1 MTIPF
6 DAFFWQA
13 VISGIVAILALE
25 GKIPRPWAGAG
36 IALMATNT
44 AVFFG
49 IIPFPS
55 TLFYVIIALIGMWLV
70 EELYRAKWRADR
82 ANRR

>member
-1 MTIPF
+1 MTVPF

-13 VISGIVAILALE
+13 IVSGLIALAALY
-25 GKIPRPWAGAG
+25 GRIPRPWAGAG
-36 IALMATNT
+36 IALMATNA

-55 TLFYVIIALIGMWLV
+55 TLFYVIIALIGMWLL
-70 EELYRAKWRADR
+70 EEFYRMKYRADHQKR
-82 ANRR
+82 

>member
-1 MTIPF
+1 MTVPF
-6 DAFFWQA
+6 DAFIWQA
-13 VISGIVAILALE
+13 IVSGLVALAALY

-44 AVFFG
+44 AVYFG

-55 TLFYVIIALIGMWLV
+55 TLFYVIIALIGMWLL
-70 EELYRAKWRADR
+70 EELYRAKWKAE
-82 ANRR
+82 RRR